1 MNNQNLLPDF
11 GAIAKTDWGKPAVNT
26 KDTLSL
32 VAVIA
37 SAVMLITLFLPWFGI
52 SGGEGATK
60 IGIAT
65 WTGIFALIGT
75 LAALV
80 GSLYNHKG
88 LAFCGAALS
97 ALFALISLF
106 CVFSLT
112 SEGFTLEASKVRIL
126 IEEVKEYGGDVSIV
140 RWGAIIHLIA
150 AAATAVVTYL
160 GINKK

>member
-52 SGGEGATK
+52 SEEGLSMTK
-60 IGIAT
+60 MGLAT

-106 CVFSLT
+106 CVFSL
-112 SEGFTLEASKVRIL
+112 SMSVMGISR
-126 IEEVKEYGGDVSIV
+126 EVPVEDVKRALQHGGVSAV
-140 RWGAIIHLIA
+140 RWGAIFHLIA